1 MAHKNAQD
9 AANTRTQPLQALD
22 AKEQRFVEE
31 YPKDLDPKRAALD
44 AGYSKTTAASKA
56 YQWVS
61 NGKVK
66 PHVFAAVQ
74 ERLQARS
81 ERTQITVDMVL
92 ARLWAV
98 ATANPNELMTHRRVC
113 CRHCF
118 GNGHAYQWVDE
129 AEYER
134 AVAHAKKE
142 DMQPPSDE
150 GGYGFDKTVRPHPKC
165 PRCKGEGY
173 GDVIWG
179 DTRDVSP
186 EALALYAGVKQ
197 TKEGFEIKTQDQLA
211 ALQMVGRHLGMFNDK
226 LMLQGDK
233 ENPLTLLLQQVAGK
247 TLMPRDGD

>member
-9 AANTRTQPLQALD
+9 AAPKARLTPKQ
-22 AKEQRFVEE
+22 QRFVEE
-31 YPKDLDPKRAALD
+31 YLVDLNGTQAAIRAGYAPKRAENQ
-44 AGYSKTTAASKA
+44 A
-56 YQWVS
+56 YQLLQIPTVQ
-61 NGKVK
+61 
-66 PHVFAAVQ
+66 AAIAA
-74 ERLQARS
+74 ARQKLS
-81 ERTQITVDMVL
+81 DRTEITQDMVL
-92 ARLWAV
+92 KRLWAV

-118 GNGHAYQWVDE
+118 GDGHAYQWIDE
-129 AEYER
+129 TEYER
-134 AVAHAKKE
+134 AVAAAKR
-142 DMQPPSDE
+142 DDLMPPSDE

-173 GDVIWG
+173 GDVLWG

-233 ENPLTLLLQQVAGK
+233 ENPLAVLLREVSGR
-247 TLMPRDGD
+247 TLMPGGDQ

>member
-1 MAHKNAQD
+1 MAHKNAQE
-9 AANTRTQPLQALD
+9 AAPKGRLTPKQ
-22 AKEQRFVEE
+22 QRFVEE
-31 YPKDLDPKRAALD
+31 YLTDLNATQAAIR
-44 AGYSKTTAASKA
+44 AGYAKKHAESQA
-56 YQWVS
+56 YQLLQKTPVIEAI
-61 NGKVK
+61 
-66 PHVFAAVQ
+66 AA
-74 ERLQARS
+74 ARS
-81 ERTQITVDMVL
+81 KLSERAEITQEMVL
-92 ARLWAV
+92 KRLWDV

-118 GNGHAYQWVDE
+118 GDGHAYQWVDE

-134 AVAHAKKE
+134 AVAAAKRDE
-142 DMQPPSDE
+142 LTPPSDD

-186 EALALYAGVKQ
+186 AALALYAGVKQ

-226 LMLQGDK
+226 LMVQGDK
-233 ENPLTLLLQQVAGK
+233 ENPLAVLLREVSGK
-247 TLMPRDGD
+247 TLMPKDGD